1 LDVRPELVEGPA
13 GLPSTVQQAHGSGRS
28 EGQAQ
33 PERLLQGLP
42 PVIDQR
48 ARVLILGSFPSTASL
63 AAQQYYAHPQ
73 NQFWRILGEV
83 IGQPL
88 KEMNYPERIAA
99 VQAAGIAIWDVFASC
114 ERAGSL
120 DTAIREAI
128 PNDLVRLQESAPA
141 LRRICF
147 NGRMAAR
154 RIREVEALGFDAV
167 VLPSTSP
174 AHAGMRFGEKL
185 ARWRDALHVSPG
197 S

>member
-1 LDVRPELVEGPA
+1 MIL
-13 GLPSTVQQAHGSGRS
+13 T
-28 EGQAQ
+28 
-33 PERLLQGLP
+33 GLP
-42 PVIDQR
+42 PVIDTR

-73 NQFWRILGEV
+73 NQFWRIVGAV

-88 KEMNYPERIAA
+88 KEMDYAARIAA
-99 VQAAGIAIWDVFASC
+99 VQAAGIAIWDVFAAC

-120 DTAIREAI
+120 DTAIRDAV
-128 PNDLVRLQESAPA
+128 PNPLAELRESAPA

-154 RIREVEALGFDAV
+154 RIREVEAMGFDAV

-174 AHAGMRFGEKL
+174 AHAGMTFEEKL
-185 ARWRDALHVSPG
+185 AHWRAALQS
-197 S
+197 

>member
-1 LDVRPELVEGPA
+1 MIL
-13 GLPSTVQQAHGSGRS
+13 H
-28 EGQAQ
+28 
-33 PERLLQGLP
+33 GLP
-42 PVIDQR
+42 PIIDQR

-73 NQFWRILGEV
+73 NQFWRILGDV

-88 KEMNYPERIAA
+88 KEIDYPQRIAA

-120 DTAIREAI
+120 DTAIRAAV
-128 PNDLVRLQESAPA
+128 PNPLAALRESAPA

-154 RIREVEALGFDAV
+154 RIREVETLGFEAL

-174 AHAGMRFGEKL
+174 AHAGMSFAEKL
-185 ARWRDALHVSPG
+185 ARWRDALRP
-197 S
+197 

>member
-1 LDVRPELVEGPA
+1 MILN
-13 GLPSTVQQAHGSGRS
+13 
-28 EGQAQ
+28 
-33 PERLLQGLP
+33 GLP
-42 PVIDQR
+42 PIIDNR

-73 NQFWRILGEV
+73 NQFWRILGAV

-88 KEMNYPERIAA
+88 KEMDYPDRIAA

-114 ERAGSL
+114 DRAGSL
-120 DTAIREAI
+120 DSAIQNAV
-128 PNDLVRLQESAPA
+128 PNPLAALQESAPA

-154 RIREVEALGFDAV
+154 RIREVEAMGFAAL

-174 AHAGMRFGEKL
+174 AHAGMSFDEKL
-185 ARWRDALHVSPG
+185 ARWRAALQA
-197 S
+197 